1 MLQTKVTIKYSSAF
15 VETENQF
22 KKHILWPCNF
32 TSIFENALGTEV
44 GSSDSSEFVRLVN
57 TLCIVFIITFVGHW
71 FEAKYLA
78 QYALKAEVILI
89 AIALSFGCSLL
100 LLVIEKFV
108 EDSVVLFRIAI
119 ALGAK
124 FTLVTIAIIFR
135 SLKHFIGVERFL
147 DNLFLFKAVFG
158 CTQ

>member
-44 GSSDSSEFVRLVN
+44 GSCDSSEFLRLVN
-57 TLCIVFIITFVGHW
+57 ARCFVLIVTL
-71 FEAKYLA
+71 FEKWLEAEYLA

-100 LLVIEKFV
+100 LLFIEKFV
-108 EDSVVLFRIAI
+108 EDSVVLFGIAI

-124 FTLVTIAIIFR
+124 FTLVAIAIIFR
-135 SLKHFIGVERFL
+135 NLKHLFGVERFL